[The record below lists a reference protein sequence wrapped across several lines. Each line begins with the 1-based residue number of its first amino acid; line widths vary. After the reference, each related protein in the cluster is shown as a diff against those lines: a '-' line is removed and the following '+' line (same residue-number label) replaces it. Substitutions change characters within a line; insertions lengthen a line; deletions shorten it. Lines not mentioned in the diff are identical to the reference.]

1 MAANLPEWSKGE
13 DLRSFKRKLAWVR
26 TPQLATFFVSL
37 SSQEDSEA
45 DAHVRVL
52 PHDFVEVCRG
62 FQVDIAN
69 TDALGAIRCLPQL
82 HFS

>member
-1 MAANLPEWSKGE
+1 
-13 DLRSFKRKLAWVR
+13 
-26 TPQLATFFVSL
+26 LATFFVSL